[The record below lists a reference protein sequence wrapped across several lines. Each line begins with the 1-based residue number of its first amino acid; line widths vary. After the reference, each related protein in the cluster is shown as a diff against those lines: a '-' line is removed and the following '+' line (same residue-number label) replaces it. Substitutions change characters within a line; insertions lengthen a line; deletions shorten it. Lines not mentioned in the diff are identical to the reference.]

1 MIEIF
6 NKIYDIWN
14 KHGFVI
20 LLIFAVISFL
30 IYYFFYSDKNT
41 GSYNTDF
48 FYDPLFINKNN
59 NLSEKFNNLKPSP
72 QYKRSKPRTP
82 PKMSKGESICK
93 AYLQRRF
100 NKPFTNQRPKY
111 MFNSVTGKALE
122 LDCYNEELRLAVEY
136 NGKQH
141 YEYVKFFHK
150 SRADFQ
156 NQCYRDKIKQEN
168 CKKVGIILIEVPYTV
183 QHEDIPNFLE
193 DSLKKTRILI
203 IIYNIYYNL

>member
-1 MIEIF
+1 MLEIF
-6 NKIYDIWN
+6 NRIYEIWN

-20 LLIFAVISFL
+20 LLILAVISFL

-41 GSYNTDF
+41 ASYDYDTNY

-59 NLSEKFNNLKPSP
+59 HLSEKFNNV
-72 QYKRSKPRTP
+72 KRNRSHSKHKPRTP

-111 MFNSVTGKALE
+111 MFNSVTGKSLE
-122 LDCYNEELRLAVEY
+122 LDCYNKDLGLAVEY

-141 YEYVKFFHK
+141 YEYIPFLHK
-150 SRADFQ
+150 NNKLNFVYPQ
-156 NQCYRDKIKQEN
+156 YRDKLKREVCQ
-168 CKKVGIILIEVPYTV
+168 KLGIRLISVPYTV
-183 QHEDIPNFLE
+183 SNKDIPIFLQSE
-193 DSLKKTRILI
+193 LHKFGYKF
-203 IIYNIYYNL
+203 N

>member
-1 MIEIF
+1 MLEIF

-14 KHGFVI
+14 KHGWVI
-20 LLIFAVISFL
+20 LLILAVISFL
-30 IYYFFYSDKNT
+30 IYYFFYSDSNS
-41 GSYNTDF
+41 GSYDTNY
-48 FYDPLFINKNN
+48 FYDPLFMNKNN
-59 NLSEKFNNLKPSP
+59 NLSEKFNNLKQSP
-72 QYKRSKPRTP
+72 QYKPRTP
-82 PKMSKGESICK
+82 PKLSKGESICK

-122 LDCYNEELRLAVEY
+122 LDCYNEDLRLAVEY

-156 NQCYRDKIKQEN
+156 NQMYRDRMKREICVKL
-168 CKKVGIILIEVPYTV
+168 GIILIEVPYNIKPN
-183 QHEDIPNFLE
+183 DIPNYIEQEL
-193 DSLKKTRILI
+193 LKNG
-203 IIYNIYYNL
+203 Y

>member
-1 MIEIF
+1 MLEIF
-6 NKIYDIWN
+6 NRIYEIWN

-20 LLIFAVISFL
+20 LLILAVISFL

-41 GSYNTDF
+41 ASYDHDTNY
-48 FYDPLFINKNN
+48 FYDPLFINNKNH
-59 NLSEKFNNLKPSP
+59 LSEQFNNA
-72 QYKRSKPRTP
+72 KRNRSRSHSKHKSRTP

-122 LDCYNEELRLAVEY
+122 LDCYNKDLGLAVEY

-141 YEYVKFFHK
+141 YEYTPYFHK

-156 NQCYRDKIKQEN
+156 NQCYRDKMKRDI
-168 CKKVGIILIEVPYTV
+168 CKKLGIRLIEVPYKV
-183 QHEDIPNFLE
+183 KAEDIPNFLE
-193 DSLKKTRILI
+193 DHLKRLG
-203 IIYNIYYNL
+203 Y